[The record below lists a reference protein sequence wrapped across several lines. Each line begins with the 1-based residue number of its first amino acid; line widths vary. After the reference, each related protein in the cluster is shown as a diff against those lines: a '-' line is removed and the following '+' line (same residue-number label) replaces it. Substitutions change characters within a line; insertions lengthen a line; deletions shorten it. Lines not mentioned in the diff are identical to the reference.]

1 MDPSAWIVRDAVIS
15 SRGAKS
21 CAVEHAKP
29 DAGTDGKIRVT
40 LGSKETP
47 TTTPFGA
54 TTFNGEEAAQRTIEF
69 NLTDEEVQ
77 QFEGVTEWLTGYLA
91 EHSLRIFKREMTQDQ
106 VSESLRSPVTQKG
119 SFRPHL
125 RCKIRPSSVRVWDG
139 ERRARPLPC
148 DLRPYNLVPRLTL
161 ERLWIMSR
169 ECGLVFQ
176 VTDIMV
182 LEGEEAECPFA

>member
-1 MDPSAWIVRDAVIS
+1 MDPTAWIVRDAVVS

-21 CAVEHAKP
+21 CAVELAKP
-29 DAGTDGKIRVT
+29 DAGSDGKIRVT
-40 LGSKETP
+40 LGSKENP

-69 NLTDEEVQ
+69 NLTEEEVDE
-77 QFEGVTEWLTGYLA
+77 FKDVTEWLIGYLA

-106 VSESLRSPVTQKG
+106 ISESLRTPVTQKG

-125 RCKIRPSSVRVWDG
+125 RCKIRPSHVRVWDG
-139 ERRARPLPC
+139 ARRPRALPS
-148 DLRPYNLVPRLTL
+148 DLRPYKLVPRLTL

-176 VTDIMV
+176 VSDIMV

>member
-1 MDPSAWIVRDAVIS
+1 MNPSAWIVRDAVIS

-69 NLTDEEVQ
+69 NLSDDEVE
-77 QFEGVTEWLTGYLA
+77 QFRGVTEWLTEYLA
-91 EHSLRIFKREMTQDQ
+91 EHSLRIFKREMSQDQ

-125 RCKIRPSSVRVWDG
+125 RCKIRPSHVRVWDG
-139 ERRARPLPC
+139 ERRARALPS
-148 DLRPYNLVPRLTL
+148 DLRPYQLVPRLTL

>member
-1 MDPSAWIVRDAVIS
+1 MNPTSWIVRDAVIS

-21 CAVEHAKP
+21 CALEIGKP
-29 DAGTDGKIRVT
+29 DAGKDGKIRLT
-40 LGSKETP
+40 LGSKESP

-69 NLTDEEVQ
+69 NLTDEEVD
-77 QFEGVTEWLTGYLA
+77 QFDGVIEWLKSYLA
-91 EHSLRIFKREMTQDQ
+91 DHSLRIFKREMTRDQ

-125 RCKIRPSSVRVWDG
+125 RCKIRPSSLRVWDG
-139 ERRARPLPC
+139 ERRARALPN
-148 DLRPYNLVPRLTL
+148 DLRGYKLVPRLTL

-176 VTDIMV
+176 VSDLMILDSEV
-182 LEGEEAECPFA
+182 AECPFT